1 MPRDQNSKCSL
12 IFVCLYNH
20 QDKYKLI
27 FLFNLN
33 QQVYN
38 IHCLRMHLI
47 KISNSKT
54 PQQKEK
60 KNHVSI
66 NSQFSKGTG
75 ILQRKTSMQQI
86 RTREQ
91 ILQTNC
97 FKMYSH
103 SNSRLPTQPR
113 LVF

>member
-33 QQVYN
+33 QQVHN
-38 IHCLRMHLI
+38 IRCLRIHLI
-47 KISNSKT
+47 KLSNSKT
-54 PQQKEK
+54 PQQK
-60 KNHVSI
+60 SI

-103 SNSRLPTQPR
+103 SNSRHPTQPR